1 MDNGKPREGQL
12 CRLVIDG
19 YASDGA
25 GVARLDGMV
34 VFVQGGIRGEA
45 CDVRLTH
52 VGRSAL
58 WGRVEEVVNPS
69 PARIFPRCLHY
80 TKCGGCQFRHMNY
93 AEELEAKRIRV
104 EDALRRLGGAEIHV
118 SAILGAEQVDRY
130 RNKAQF
136 PVAKGPR
143 IGFYRPRSHDVIDVD
158 DCLLQGEAAAR
169 LRGAVKEWMAEYSIP
184 AYNERTFTGLVRHV
198 YVRTN
203 RAGRSLCCLLVNG
216 RGVPREA
223 ELVRA
228 LRRAEP
234 NLAGIVLGV
243 NEKHNNVIL
252 GDSYRTLWGEDF
264 LSDTLCGLTFRLSVP
279 SFYQVNPAQTE
290 VLYGKALE
298 FAGLTGAETV
308 LDLYCGI
315 GTISLVMARKAG
327 MVWGA
332 EVVPQ
337 AVDDAIANAQR
348 NHIENA
354 RFLCADAGEAARYL
368 EGEGVRPDVV
378 CVDPPRKGLAEDVVD
393 TIADMG
399 PERVVYVSCD
409 PGTLGRDVKRFA
421 GRGYTLKKAVAVDM
435 FPRTAHVETVVLL
448 SKGEID
454 SKKVRVEFSLED
466 MDMSGFQ
473 KGATYEQIKAYVLE
487 HSGLKVSSL
496 YISQIKR
503 KCGLEVGQNYNLSK
517 KEDAKV
523 PQCPPEKESAIREA
537 LKFYNL
543 I

>member
-12 CRLVIDG
+12 CRLVING

-216 RGVPREA
+216 RGVPREV

-337 AVDDAIANAQR
+337 AVDDAIANARR

-448 SKGEID
+448 SRETNPLTVEVRMEVETGEVKEHPTYKRIQEYVQE
-454 SKKVRVEFSLED
+454 KYGFKVHTAYIAEVKRMVGLDMHKAPNAVE
-466 MDMSGFQ
+466 Q
-473 KGATYEQIKAYVLE
+473 
-487 HSGLKVSSL
+487 
-496 YISQIKR
+496 R
-503 KCGLEVGQNYNLSK
+503 KHEYH
-517 KEDAKV
+517 
-523 PQCPPEKESAIREA
+523 PCPPEKVEAIKDA
-537 LKFYNL
+537 LRHFGL
-543 I
+543 ISE

>member
-12 CRLVIDG
+12 CRLVVDG

-104 EDALRRLGGAEIHV
+104 EDALRRLGGADIHV

-234 NLAGIVLGV
+234 NLAGVVLGV

-399 PERVVYVSCD
+399 PQRVVYVSCD

-448 SKGEID
+448 SRETNPLTVEVRMEVETGEVKEHPTYKRIQEYVQE
-454 SKKVRVEFSLED
+454 KYGFKVHTAYIAEVKRMVGLDMHKAPNAVER
-466 MDMSGFQ
+466 
-473 KGATYEQIKAYVLE
+473 
-487 HSGLKVSSL
+487 
-496 YISQIKR
+496 R
-503 KCGLEVGQNYNLSK
+503 KHEYH
-517 KEDAKV
+517 
-523 PQCPPEKESAIREA
+523 PCPPEKVEAIKDA
-537 LKFYNL
+537 LRHFGL
-543 I
+543 ISE